1 MVKYSKG
8 IIPAKSTWHDICSS
22 YLCTVQCVQYSYDR
36 KGSKI
41 MTNSQTNLQAPYA
54 KPEVTSL
61 TEAEV
66 LGSIEAWG
74 ISVQVPD

>member
-1 MVKYSKG
+1 
-8 IIPAKSTWHDICSS
+8 
-22 YLCTVQCVQYSYDR
+22 
-36 KGSKI
+36 

-54 KPEVTSL
+54 KPEATSL

>member
-1 MVKYSKG
+1 
-8 IIPAKSTWHDICSS
+8 
-22 YLCTVQCVQYSYDR
+22 
-36 KGSKI
+36 
-41 MTNSQTNLQAPYA
+41 MTNSQTALQSPYA

-74 ISVQVPD
+74 ISTPRLD

>member
-1 MVKYSKG
+1 
-8 IIPAKSTWHDICSS
+8 
-22 YLCTVQCVQYSYDR
+22 
-36 KGSKI
+36 
-41 MTNSQTNLQAPYA
+41 MTNSQTTLQAPYA

-74 ISVQVPD
+74 ISVQMAD

>member
-1 MVKYSKG
+1 MIFAATIFVWIAKAKG
-8 IIPAKSTWHDICSS
+8 RI
-22 YLCTVQCVQYSYDR
+22 
-36 KGSKI
+36 I
-41 MTNSQTNLQAPYA
+41 MTNFQTALQSPYV

-74 ISVQVPD
+74 ISTPQMG

>member
-1 MVKYSKG
+1 
-8 IIPAKSTWHDICSS
+8 
-22 YLCTVQCVQYSYDR
+22 
-36 KGSKI
+36 
-41 MTNSQTNLQAPYA
+41 MTNFQTALQSPYV

-74 ISVQVPD
+74 ISIQPTFE